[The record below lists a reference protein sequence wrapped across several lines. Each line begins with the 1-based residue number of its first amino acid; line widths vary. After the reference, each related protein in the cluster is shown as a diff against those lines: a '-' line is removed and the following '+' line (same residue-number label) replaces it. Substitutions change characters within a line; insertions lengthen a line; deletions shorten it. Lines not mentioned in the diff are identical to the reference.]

1 MIEKHLTFSRQMYGS
16 DAANGMEPSDFE
28 KYCRGLRDVWS
39 MTGHPVDKD
48 DLSDYLD
55 MKRIFEKS
63 IVTARPL
70 AAGSVICREDLAFK
84 KPGDGISAAKYKEI
98 VGRRVSGDLPADHK
112 LEEGDLQ

>member
-1 MIEKHLTFSRQMYGS
+1 
-16 DAANGMEPSDFE
+16 
-28 KYCRGLRDVWS
+28 
-39 MTGHPVDKD
+39 
-48 DLSDYLD
+48 